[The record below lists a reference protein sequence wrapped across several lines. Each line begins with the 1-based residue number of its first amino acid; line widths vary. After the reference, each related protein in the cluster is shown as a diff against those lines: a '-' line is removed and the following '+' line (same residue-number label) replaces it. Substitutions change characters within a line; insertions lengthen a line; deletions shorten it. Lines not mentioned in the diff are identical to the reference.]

1 MRILCVSASRLCNNI
16 KNSNGVVAIAVF
28 FLYII
33 TVFFLSFSFVH
44 IKVFLE
50 KSLKVSLFVAKTDV
64 YD

>member
-1 MRILCVSASRLCNNI
+1 MNI

-28 FLYII
+28 YLYII
-33 TVFFLSFSFVH
+33 TAFFFSFAH
-44 IKVFLE
+44 INVFLE